1 MILFWKEQQIEKLK
15 KEKFDA
21 LAQLKDLEELKNENK
36 IMKTEVAELKKKLKE
51 AELEIIDR
59 REKEMQQKEVTTLF
73 FQ

>member
-1 MILFWKEQQIEKLK
+1 LILFWKEQQIEKLK